1 MLISNRFLPASHA
14 VPQIF
19 VLFQQDC
26 DWISFNMCIAC
37 KTELFFGCD
46 EVWYGI
52 FWCFGTWH
60 EVIESYGSYLCNLT
74 KWQNVITTHQRSG
87 EGNVFNRVCLSIHWR
102 GRYHVTIAHDTKTL
116 LPDMFKLVGH
126 GRHCSGNPSPGQTCL
141 LWSTYSWLAGGRRT
155 TGMLSCSTDK
165 IRSVV
170 VQIRKQF
177 HPKIVSVALQKM

>member
-1 MLISNRFLPASHA
+1 MLISNRFLPPSHA

-60 EVIESYGSYLCNLT
+60 EVIESYGCYLCNLT
-74 KWQNVITTHQRSG
+74 KWQNVITTHQRNG

-126 GRHCSGNPSPGQTCL
+126 GRHCSGNPSTAPTPPL
-141 LWSTYSWLAGGRRT
+141 
-155 TGMLSCSTDK
+155 DK
-165 IRSVV
+165 LVHYEAHTV
-170 VQIRKQF
+170 G
-177 HPKIVSVALQKM
+177 